1 MVVIKTIRFW
11 DMKTGEEKKCLR
23 VGKVVS
29 CVDYLPMRKSLL
41 LSFMMGS
48 AGAYFFAFVLF
59 SNWTFGTPSK

>member
-11 DMKTGEEKKCLR
+11 DMKTGEEKKCSR

-29 CVDYLPMRKSLL
+29 CVDYLPIRKSLL

-48 AGAYFFAFVLF
+48 AAVLLDAPHIPA
-59 SNWTFGTPSK
+59 GM

>member
-1 MVVIKTIRFW
+1 MVVIETIRFW
-11 DMKTGEEKKCLR
+11 DMKTGEEKKCSR

-48 AGAYFFAFVLF
+48 AGAYFFILFRFCFVF
-59 SNWTFGTPSK
+59 